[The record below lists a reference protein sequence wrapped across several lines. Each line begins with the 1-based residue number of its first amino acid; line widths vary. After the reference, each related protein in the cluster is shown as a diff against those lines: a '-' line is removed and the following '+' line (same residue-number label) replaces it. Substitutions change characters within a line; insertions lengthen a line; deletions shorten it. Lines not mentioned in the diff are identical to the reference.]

1 MFLNLAMSTI
11 TPPKRLDPQLW
22 QKFLKL
28 AKPYWFS
35 EKKWQARGL
44 LGLLLLLA
52 LAVNG
57 INVSISFI
65 FRNVDT
71 ALATFPQTQDTSTF
85 WRFITI
91 YAGLLVIGTPIVV
104 MFSYLQDKLGLQWR
118 EWLTNHFID
127 KYFQN
132 RAYYQINFNQKI
144 DNPDQRIAE
153 DIRSFTRTS
162 LSFSLLVLT
171 SIITLISFTG
181 VLLSISASLSVA
193 LVVYA
198 IFGTVVTAWLGQRL
212 IGINFNQ
219 LKREADFRYGL
230 VHVRDNA
237 ESIAFYQGEPEE
249 ILQLKQRFLKA
260 VSNFELLI
268 NWQRNLGFFTTSYN
282 YFVSAL
288 PYLVIAP
295 IYFAGDTEFGTFTQA
310 AIAFSQIFQALSVVV
325 SQFENLTAFAAGIE
339 RMGDLAEVLETTNQ
353 TPSGMTTID
362 VTEDSQLALRRVT
375 LLTPNYERT
384 LVRDLPFSLQPGEGL
399 VIVGNSGSGKS
410 SLLRAIAGLW
420 NAGTGQ
426 IIRPALSEIMFLPQ
440 RPYMVLGS
448 LRSQLLYP
456 NPDNDI
462 SDSQMRHVL
471 EQVNLPDLPERF
483 GGFEIELD
491 WANLLSLGEQQR
503 LAFARLLLTRPRYVI
518 LDEATSALDLANEK
532 KLYEQLKFKETTLIS
547 VGHRPSLLQYHE
559 YVLELDGSSNWRFL
573 PMSEYTMNFNAFS

>member
-1 MFLNLAMSTI
+1 MSTTT
-11 TPPKRLDPQLW
+11 TPPKRLNPELW
-22 QKFLKL
+22 NKFLKV

-52 LAVNG
+52 LAVNA
-57 INVSISFI
+57 INVAISFI
-65 FRNVDT
+65 FRNIDT
-71 ALATFPQTQDTSTF
+71 ALATYPQTGEVSTF
-85 WRFITI
+85 WRFIAF

-104 MFSYLQDKLGLQWR
+104 MYGYLQDKLGLQWR
-118 EWLTNHFID
+118 EWLTNHFLN

-162 LSFSLLVLT
+162 LSFTLLILT
-171 SIITLISFTG
+171 SIITLVSFTG
-181 VLLSISASLSVA
+181 VLLSISVSLSVA
-193 LVVYA
+193 LVIYA
-198 IFGTVVTAWLGQRL
+198 ILGTVVTAWIGQRL
-212 IGINFNQ
+212 IGINYNQ

-230 VHVRDNA
+230 IHVRDNA
-237 ESIAFYQGEPEE
+237 ESIAFYQGETEE
-249 ILQLKQRFLKA
+249 ILQLKQRFMRA
-260 VSNFELLI
+260 IVNFDLLI

-295 IYFAGDTEFGTFTQA
+295 IYFAGQTDFGTFTQA
-310 AIAFSQIFQALSVVV
+310 AIAFSQIFRALSVVV
-325 SQFENLTAFAAGIE
+325 GQFENLTAFAAGIE
-339 RMGDLAEVLETTNQ
+339 RMGDLDEVLDSTDQ
-353 TPSGMTTID
+353 QPPGMRTID
-362 VTEDSQLALRRVT
+362 VTEDSRIELRSVT
-375 LLTPNYERT
+375 LMTPNYERT
-384 LVRDLPFSLQPGEGL
+384 LVRDLPFSLQAGEGL

-426 IIRPALSEIMFLPQ
+426 IIRPALSDMMFLPQ

-462 SDSQMRHVL
+462 SESKMRDIL
-471 EQVNLPDLPERF
+471 EEVNLAELPERV

-491 WANLLSLGEQQR
+491 WANVLSLGEQQR
-503 LAFARLLLTRPRYVI
+503 LAFARLLLSLPNYVI

-532 KLYEQLKFKETTLIS
+532 NLYQQLKAKGTTLIS

-559 YVLELDGSSNWRFL
+559 YVLELDGSSNWRLL
-573 PMSEYTMNFNAFS
+573 PMDEYTVNLNAFS

>member
-1 MFLNLAMSTI
+1 MSNAT
-11 TPPKRLDPQLW
+11 TPSKQLDPELW
-22 QKFLKL
+22 AKFLRL
-28 AKPYWFS
+28 VKPYWFS
-35 EKKWQARGL
+35 EQKWQARGL
-44 LGLLLLLA
+44 LGLLLILA
-52 LAVNG
+52 LAVNA
-57 INVSISFI
+57 INVAISFI
-65 FRNVDT
+65 FRNINT
-71 ALATFPQTQDTSTF
+71 SLARFPDTQDASTF
-85 WRFITI
+85 WRFITL

-104 MFSYLQDKLGLQWR
+104 MYGYLQDKLGLQWR
-118 EWLTNHFID
+118 EWLTNHFLD

-162 LSFSLLVLT
+162 LSFTLLILT
-171 SIITLISFTG
+171 SVITLISFTA
-181 VLLSISASLSVA
+181 VLLSISVSLSVA

-198 IFGTVVTAWLGQRL
+198 IFGTVVTAWIGQRL
-212 IGINFNQ
+212 IGINYNQ

-230 VHVRDNA
+230 IHVRDNA
-237 ESIAFYQGEPEE
+237 ESIAFYQGETEE
-249 ILQLKQRFLKA
+249 ILQLKQRFIRA
-260 VSNFELLI
+260 INNFELLI

-310 AIAFSQIFQALSVVV
+310 AIAFNQIFSALSVVV

-339 RMGDLAEVLETTNQ
+339 RMGDLDAVLETADQ
-353 TPSGMTTID
+353 KQPGMRTID
-362 VTEDSQLALRRVT
+362 VTEASEIELRSVT

-384 LVRDLPFSLQPGEGL
+384 LVRDLPFSLQAGEGL

-426 IIRPALSEIMFLPQ
+426 ILRPALSEIMFLPQ

-456 NPDNDI
+456 NPDHDI
-462 SDSQMRHVL
+462 SETKMRHVL
-471 EQVNLPDLPERF
+471 AEVNLAELPERV
-483 GGFEIELD
+483 GGFEVELD
-491 WANLLSLGEQQR
+491 WANVLSLGEQQR
-503 LAFARLLLTRPRYVI
+503 LAFARLLLNMPSYVI

-532 KLYEQLKFKETTLIS
+532 NLYQQLKAKGTTLIS

-559 YVLELDGSSNWRFL
+559 YVLELDGSSNWRLL
-573 PMSEYTMNFNAFS
+573 PMDEYTVNLNAFS

>member
-1 MFLNLAMSTI
+1 MTTTT
-11 TPPKRLDPQLW
+11 TPPKRLDPELW
-22 QKFLKL
+22 QKFVKV

-52 LAVNG
+52 LAVNA
-57 INVSISFI
+57 INVGISFI
-65 FRNVDT
+65 FRNIDT
-71 ALATFPQTQDTSTF
+71 SLAEFPQTKDASVF
-85 WRFITI
+85 WRFIFI

-104 MFSYLQDKLGLQWR
+104 MYGYLQDKLGLQWR
-118 EWLTNHFID
+118 EWLTNHFLD

-162 LSFSLLVLT
+162 LSFTLLILT

-181 VLLSISASLSVA
+181 VLLSISVSLSVA
-193 LVVYA
+193 LVIYA
-198 IFGTVVTAWLGQRL
+198 FLGTFVTAWIGQRL
-212 IGINFNQ
+212 ISINYNQ

-230 VHVRDNA
+230 IHVRDNA
-237 ESIAFYQGEPEE
+237 ESIAFYQGETEE
-249 ILQLKQRFLKA
+249 ILQLKQRFLRA
-260 VSNFELLI
+260 IVNFDLLI

-295 IYFAGDTEFGTFTQA
+295 IYFAGQTDFGTFTQA
-310 AIAFSQIFQALSVVV
+310 AIAFSQIFSALSVVV
-325 SQFENLTAFAAGIE
+325 GQFESLTAFAAGIE
-339 RMGDLAEVLETTNQ
+339 RMGDLAEVLETTDQ
-353 TPSGMTTID
+353 KQPGMRTID
-362 VTEDSQLALRRVT
+362 VTEASEIELRSVT

-384 LVRDLPFSLQPGEGL
+384 LISDLPFSLQPGEGL

-426 IIRPALSEIMFLPQ
+426 ILRPPLSEMMFLPQ

-462 SDSQMRHVL
+462 LESKMRHVL
-471 EQVNLPDLPERF
+471 EEVNLAELPERV
-483 GGFEIELD
+483 GGFDVELD
-491 WANLLSLGEQQR
+491 WANVLSLGEQQR
-503 LAFARLLLTRPRYVI
+503 LAFARLLLSMPSYVI

-532 KLYEQLKFKETTLIS
+532 NLYQQLKAKETTLIS

-559 YVLELDGSSNWRFL
+559 YVLELDGSSNWRLL
-573 PMSEYTMNFNAFS
+573 PMEEYTVNLNAFS

>member
-1 MFLNLAMSTI
+1 M
-11 TPPKRLDPQLW
+11 
-22 QKFLKL
+22 
-28 AKPYWFS
+28 
-35 EKKWQARGL
+35 
-44 LGLLLLLA
+44 
-52 LAVNG
+52 
-57 INVSISFI
+57 
-65 FRNVDT
+65 
-71 ALATFPQTQDTSTF
+71 
-85 WRFITI
+85 
-91 YAGLLVIGTPIVV
+91 
-104 MFSYLQDKLGLQWR
+104 
-118 EWLTNHFID
+118 
-127 KYFQN
+127 
-132 RAYYQINFNQKI
+132 
-144 DNPDQRIAE
+144 
-153 DIRSFTRTS
+153 
-162 LSFSLLVLT
+162 
-171 SIITLISFTG
+171 
-181 VLLSISASLSVA
+181 
-193 LVVYA
+193 
-198 IFGTVVTAWLGQRL
+198 
-212 IGINFNQ
+212 
-219 LKREADFRYGL
+219 
-230 VHVRDNA
+230 
-237 ESIAFYQGEPEE
+237 
-249 ILQLKQRFLKA
+249 
-260 VSNFELLI
+260 
-268 NWQRNLGFFTTSYN
+268 
-282 YFVSAL
+282 
-288 PYLVIAP
+288 
-295 IYFAGDTEFGTFTQA
+295 
-310 AIAFSQIFQALSVVV
+310 VV

-456 NPDNDI
+456 NPENDI
-462 SDSQMRHVL
+462 SESKMRHVL

-532 KLYEQLKFKETTLIS
+532 KLYEQLKAKETTLIS

-573 PMSEYTMNFNAFS
+573 PISEYTMNFNAFS

>member
-1 MFLNLAMSTI
+1 MSTTT
-11 TPPKRLDPQLW
+11 TPQKRLDPQLW
-22 QKFLKL
+22 HKFIKL

-44 LGLLLLLA
+44 LLLLLFLA
-52 LAVNG
+52 LAVNA
-57 INVSISFI
+57 INVAISFI
-65 FRNVDT
+65 FRRIDT
-71 ALATFPQTQDTSTF
+71 SLATFPQTQDASVF
-85 WRFITI
+85 WRFIAVYT
-91 YAGLLVIGTPIVV
+91 GLLVVGTPIVV
-104 MFSYLQDKLGLQWR
+104 MYGYLQDKLGLQWR
-118 EWLTNHFID
+118 EWLTNRFLD
-127 KYFQN
+127 KYFKN

-153 DIRSFTRTS
+153 DVRSFTRTS
-162 LSFSLLVLT
+162 LSFSLLILT

-181 VLLSISASLSVA
+181 VLLSISVSLSIA
-193 LVVYA
+193 LLVYA
-198 IFGTVVTAWLGQRL
+198 IFGTVVTAWIGQRL

-230 VHVRDNA
+230 IHVRDNA
-237 ESIAFYQGEPEE
+237 ESIAFYQGETEE
-249 ILQLKQRFLKA
+249 ILQLKQRFILA
-260 VSNFELLI
+260 IRNFDFLI
-268 NWQRNLGFFTTSYN
+268 NWQRNLGFFTQSYN

-295 IYFAGDTEFGTFTQA
+295 IYFAGQTDFGTFTQA
-310 AIAFSQIFQALSVVV
+310 AIAFGQIFRALSVVV
-325 SQFENLTAFAAGIE
+325 GQFENLTAFAAGIE
-339 RMGDLAEVLETTNQ
+339 RMGDLAEALEAPVPQ
-353 TPSGMTTID
+353 QPGMTTID
-362 VTEDSQLALRRVT
+362 VTEDSQLALRHVT

-384 LVRDLPFSLQPGEGL
+384 LIRDLPFSLQPGDGL

-426 IIRPALSEIMFLPQ
+426 IIRPALSEMMFLPQ

-462 SDSQMRHVL
+462 SETKMRHVL
-471 EQVNLPDLPERF
+471 QEVNLTELPERV

-491 WANLLSLGEQQR
+491 WASVLSLGEQQR
-503 LAFARLLLTRPRYVI
+503 LAFARLLLNTPNYVI

-532 KLYEQLKFKETTLIS
+532 SLYQQLKAKQTTLIS

-559 YVLELDGSSNWRFL
+559 YVLELDGTSSWRLL
-573 PMSEYTMNFNAFS
+573 PMEEYTINLNAFS

>member
-1 MFLNLAMSTI
+1 MST
-11 TPPKRLDPQLW
+11 TTTQAKRLDPQLW
-22 QKFLKL
+22 HKFIKI

-52 LAVNG
+52 LSVNA
-57 INVSISFI
+57 INVAISFI
-65 FRNVDT
+65 FRNIDT
-71 ALATFPQTQDTSTF
+71 SLATYPQTQDASTF
-85 WRFITI
+85 WRFIGFYT
-91 YAGLLVIGTPIVV
+91 GLLVIGTPIVV
-104 MFSYLQDKLGLQWR
+104 MYSYLQDKLGLQWR
-118 EWLTNHFID
+118 EWLTNHFLD

-162 LSFSLLVLT
+162 LSFTLLILT
-171 SIITLISFTG
+171 SVITLASFTG
-181 VLLSISASLSVA
+181 VLLSISVSLSVA
-193 LVVYA
+193 LVLYA
-198 IFGTVVTAWLGQRL
+198 ILGTVVTAWIGQRL

-237 ESIAFYQGEPEE
+237 ESIAFYQGETEE
-249 ILQLKQRFLKA
+249 ILQLKQRFIRA
-260 VSNFELLI
+260 IRNFELLI

-295 IYFAGDTEFGTFTQA
+295 IYFAGETDFGTFTQA
-310 AIAFSQIFQALSVVV
+310 AIAFSQIFRALSVVV

-339 RMGDLAEVLETTNQ
+339 RMGDLAEALENLDQ
-353 TPSGMTTID
+353 QQPGMRTID
-362 VTEDSQLALRRVT
+362 LTEADQIELRNVT

-384 LVRDLPFSLQPGEGL
+384 LVRNLPFSLQSGEGL

-426 IIRPALSEIMFLPQ
+426 ILRPPLSEIMFLPQ

-456 NPDNDI
+456 KPDNHDI
-462 SDSQMRHVL
+462 SESKMRHVL
-471 EQVNLPDLPERF
+471 EEVNLAELPERV
-483 GGFEIELD
+483 GGFEVELD
-491 WANLLSLGEQQR
+491 WANVLSLGEQQR
-503 LAFARLLLTRPRYVI
+503 LAFARLLLSLPNYVI

-532 KLYEQLKFKETTLIS
+532 NLYQQLKAKGATLIS

-559 YVLELDGSSNWRFL
+559 YVLELDGSSNWRWL
-573 PMSEYTMNFNAFS
+573 PMDEYTVNLNAFS